1 MAGGRR
7 RGRARRTPE
16 RVAGSTT
23 GAAVQAMT
31 GRFRAKRA
39 NTGGSTHGVFTQRPG
54 TLSNDF
60 FVELLDMRT
69 TWALVPGQPGVL
81 QGRDRTSGAPTWT
94 ATPVDLVFGSNSQ
107 LRALAEVYASD
118 DAQGKFVTD
127 FVAAWAKVMELDRFD
142 LA

>member
-39 NTGGSTHGVFTQRPG
+39 NTGGS
-54 TLSNDF
+54 
-60 FVELLDMRT
+60 M
-69 TWALVPGQPGVL
+69 QPQVQFGPS
-81 QGRDRTSGAPTWT
+81 QQERSAGAEG
-94 ATPVDLVFGSNSQ
+94 AAGS
-107 LRALAEVYASD
+107 
-118 DAQGKFVTD
+118 DAACPMAV
-127 FVAAWAKVMELDRFD
+127 
-142 LA
+142 